1 MSPPKAADNSA
12 VGMSEKNVLYVE
24 EPSQT
29 SQEKYPSDAQVDKKL
44 VPKLHLKLPKV
55 NIVLTRCDKEKS
67 PEKISS
73 KEM

>member
-1 MSPPKAADNSA
+1 
-12 VGMSEKNVLYVE
+12 MSEKDVLNVE

-29 SQEKYPSDAQVDKKL
+29 SQEDCQADSLAKQRL

-67 PEKISS
+67 PEKTAGSA
-73 KEM
+73 KPM

>member
-1 MSPPKAADNSA
+1 
-12 VGMSEKNVLYVE
+12 MSEKDVLNVE

-29 SQEKYPSDAQVDKKL
+29 SQEDCQADSLAKQRL

-67 PEKISS
+67 TEKGST
-73 KEM
+73 KPM